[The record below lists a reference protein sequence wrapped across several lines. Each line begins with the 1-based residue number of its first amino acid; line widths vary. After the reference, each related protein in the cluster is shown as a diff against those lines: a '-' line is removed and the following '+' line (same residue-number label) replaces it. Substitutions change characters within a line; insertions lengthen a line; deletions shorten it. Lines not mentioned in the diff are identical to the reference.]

1 MSQGTIIGIAVG
13 VVGGLLFAL
22 AAGLVFWYLRRSRRA
37 PATSQGTRSSR
48 LSSEL
53 LRSGTMSQGPGSDMG
68 EPKSPVTVAQL
79 PSQPVMQ
86 QMSAVYEMDGRLF
99 RIEMASDNGKFEMD
113 ALGHGSAEL
122 ETAKGEATA
131 ATTTETKAVSPISP
145 AVTDSPLEHDPPKS
159 PPPEYVR

>member
-1 MSQGTIIGIAVG
+1 MSQGSIIGIAVG

-37 PATSQGTRSSR
+37 AAAAAQGTRSSR
-48 LSSEL
+48 LSGEL
-53 LRSGTMSQGPGSDMG
+53 LRSGTLSQGPGSDTG
-68 EPKSPVTVAQL
+68 EPQSPTVSEAH
-79 PSQPVMQ
+79 SQPVMQ

-122 ETAKGEATA
+122 ETAKGEAA
-131 ATTTETKAVSPISP
+131 AATTETKAVSPISP
-145 AVTDSPLEHDPPKS
+145 ALTNSPLQHDPPMS